1 LLEDLFEGMEMADSK
16 NKTNDDSTDDFA
28 DDLDAMLNDAESSM
42 DGGEDELIDDED
54 VIDRLLM
61 DDTFDNDAENNTVD
75 EFAADEQVDSNV
87 EESSANTM
95 AEKPEENEIDE
106 FAEDEIIDSVSVKE
120 VEEKDE
126 FADED
131 DFDVDS
137 LLDSVAE
144 EKEEAII
151 EDNVASEDDFDI
163 DDLIDS
169 AGSSKEESELEVD
182 SKSADDDF
190 LMADF
195 DISADDDELVNVDE
209 IIEAEAG
216 ADIEDETVDAVEEP
230 EAEQKIESNPVEEQ
244 SGVSADFSNELDAQK
259 LVTTQTNQDL
269 AKANDAIKELKT
281 QVQQSLAD
289 NDALQKSLAESTVTI
304 AEKNDSLQEEIDT
317 LQKDQHRL
325 KKAIKE
331 SESKVPTITY
341 IVMAIA
347 ILALLIGAGLGAVG
361 YGAKTDVE
369 GLTEL
374 VATLEEEIEI
384 ITSKDSSS
392 DVREINF
399 KINELK
405 IQDDKLE
412 GQLLGIAKESQ
423 IVKPNTLQPIV
434 DDLLVQNAHAQK
446 AIEKLLAAVEVLEQK
461 VVITEEVRKRALRAR
476 KISAKVKWVVN
487 LVSFKQEWYAKRK
500 AEEFNKKGVAAK
512 VERVEVNGET
522 WFRLRVK
529 DFKSKYEAAAYAVKV
544 KKILNLSS
552 VWVTKA

>member
-137 LLDSVAE
+137 LLDSVVE

-412 GQLLGIAKESQ
+412 GQLLGLAKESQ

>member
-1 LLEDLFEGMEMADSK
+1 MADSE
-16 NKTNDDSTDDFA
+16 NKTNNDSTDDFA

-61 DDTFDNDAENNTVD
+61 DDTFDNDSESSTVD
-75 EFAADEQVDSNV
+75 EFAADEQTDSNV

-95 AEKPEENEIDE
+95 AEKPEENEVDE
-106 FAEDEIIDSVSVKE
+106 FSEDEIIDSVFTKE

-137 LLDSVAE
+137 LLDSVSE
-144 EKEEAII
+144 EKAEAIV
-151 EDNVASEDDFDI
+151 EDTAESEDEFDI

-169 AGSSKEESELEVD
+169 AGGGKEEQLEVD
-182 SKSADDDF
+182 TKSADDDF

-195 DISADDDELVNVDE
+195 DISADDEELVEADE
-209 IIEAEAG
+209 IIEAEA
-216 ADIEDETVDAVEEP
+216 VDVVEEP
-230 EAEQKIESNPVEEQ
+230 QAEQNIETKQVEEQ
-244 SGVSADFSNELDAQK
+244 NGVSADFSKELDAQK
-259 LVTTQTNQDL
+259 LVTTQTNQEL
-269 AKANDAIKELKT
+269 AQSNEAIKELKN
-281 QVQQSLAD
+281 QIQQSLAD
-289 NDALQKSLAESTVTI
+289 NDAIQKALTESTSTI

-317 LQKDQHRL
+317 LQKDQRRL

-331 SESKVPTITY
+331 SESKVPTVTY

-347 ILALLIGAGLGAVG
+347 ILALFIGAGLGAVG

-369 GLTEL
+369 SLTEL
-374 VATLEEEIEI
+374 VSTLEEEIEI
-384 ITSKDSSS
+384 ITTKDSSS

-405 IQDDKLE
+405 IQDDELE
-412 GQLLGIAKESQ
+412 GQLIGLAKETQ
-423 IVKPNTLQPIV
+423 AVKPNTLQPIV
-434 DDLLVQNAHAQK
+434 DDLVVQNAHAQK

-461 VVITEEVRKRALRAR
+461 VVITEEARKRALRAK
-476 KISAKVKWVVN
+476 KINAQVKWVVN

-500 AEEFNKKGVAAK
+500 AEEFKKKGVAAK
-512 VERVEVNGET
+512 VERVKVNGEQ

-529 DFKSKYEAAAYAVKV
+529 GFKSKYEAAAYAVKV

>member
-1 LLEDLFEGMEMADSK
+1 MEMADSK

-137 LLDSVAE
+137 LLDSVVE

-216 ADIEDETVDAVEEP
+216 AEIEDETVDAVEEP

-412 GQLLGIAKESQ
+412 GQLLGLAKESQ

>member
-1 LLEDLFEGMEMADSK
+1 MEMADSK

-137 LLDSVAE
+137 LLDSVVE

-412 GQLLGIAKESQ
+412 GQLLGLAKESQ

>member
-1 LLEDLFEGMEMADSK
+1 LLEDLFEGMEMADSE
-16 NKTNDDSTDDFA
+16 NKTNNDSTDDFA

-61 DDTFDNDAENNTVD
+61 DDTFDNDSESSTVD
-75 EFAADEQVDSNV
+75 EFAADEQTDSNV

-95 AEKPEENEIDE
+95 AEKPEENEVDE
-106 FAEDEIIDSVSVKE
+106 FSEDEIIDSVFTKE

-137 LLDSVAE
+137 LLDSVSE
-144 EKEEAII
+144 EKAEAIV
-151 EDNVASEDDFDI
+151 EDTAESEDEFDI

-169 AGSSKEESELEVD
+169 AGGGKEEQLEVD
-182 SKSADDDF
+182 TKSADDDF

-195 DISADDDELVNVDE
+195 DISADDEELVEADE
-209 IIEAEAG
+209 IIEAEA
-216 ADIEDETVDAVEEP
+216 VDVVEEP
-230 EAEQKIESNPVEEQ
+230 QAEQNIETKQVEEQ
-244 SGVSADFSNELDAQK
+244 NGVSADFSKELDAQK
-259 LVTTQTNQDL
+259 LVTTQTNQEL
-269 AKANDAIKELKT
+269 AQSNEAIKELKN
-281 QVQQSLAD
+281 QIQQSLAD
-289 NDALQKSLAESTVTI
+289 NDALQKSLTESTSTI

-317 LQKDQHRL
+317 LQKDQRRL

-331 SESKVPTITY
+331 SESKVPTVTY

-347 ILALLIGAGLGAVG
+347 ILALFIGAGLGAVG

-369 GLTEL
+369 SLTEL
-374 VATLEEEIEI
+374 VSTLEEEIEI
-384 ITSKDSSS
+384 ITTKDSSS

-405 IQDDKLE
+405 IQDDELE
-412 GQLLGIAKESQ
+412 GQLIGLAKETQ
-423 IVKPNTLQPIV
+423 AVKPNTLQPIV
-434 DDLLVQNAHAQK
+434 DDLVVQNAHAQK

-461 VVITEEVRKRALRAR
+461 VVITEEARKRALRAK
-476 KISAKVKWVVN
+476 KINAQVKWVVN

-500 AEEFNKKGVAAK
+500 AEEFKKKGVAAK
-512 VERVEVNGET
+512 VERVKVNGEQ

-529 DFKSKYEAAAYAVKV
+529 GFKSKYEAAAYAVKV

>member
-1 LLEDLFEGMEMADSK
+1 MADSE
-16 NKTNDDSTDDFA
+16 NKTNNDSTDDFA

-61 DDTFDNDAENNTVD
+61 DDTFDNDSESSTVD
-75 EFAADEQVDSNV
+75 EFAADEQTDSNV

-95 AEKPEENEIDE
+95 AEKPEENEVDE
-106 FAEDEIIDSVSVKE
+106 FSEDEIIDSVFTKE

-137 LLDSVAE
+137 LLDSVSE
-144 EKEEAII
+144 EKAEAIV
-151 EDNVASEDDFDI
+151 EDTAESEDEFDI

-169 AGSSKEESELEVD
+169 AGGGKEEQLEVD
-182 SKSADDDF
+182 TKSADDDF

-195 DISADDDELVNVDE
+195 DISADDEELVEADE
-209 IIEAEAG
+209 IIEAEA
-216 ADIEDETVDAVEEP
+216 VDVVEEP
-230 EAEQKIESNPVEEQ
+230 QAEQNIETKQVEEQ
-244 SGVSADFSNELDAQK
+244 NGVSADFSKELDAQK
-259 LVTTQTNQDL
+259 LVTTQTNQEL
-269 AKANDAIKELKT
+269 AQSNEAIKELKN
-281 QVQQSLAD
+281 QIQQSLAD
-289 NDALQKSLAESTVTI
+289 NDALQKSLTESTSTI

-317 LQKDQHRL
+317 LQKDQRRL

-331 SESKVPTITY
+331 SESKVPTVTY

-347 ILALLIGAGLGAVG
+347 ILALFIGAGLGAVG

-369 GLTEL
+369 SLTEL
-374 VATLEEEIEI
+374 VSTLEEEIEI
-384 ITSKDSSS
+384 ITTKDSSS

-405 IQDDKLE
+405 IQDDELE
-412 GQLLGIAKESQ
+412 GQLIGLAKETQ
-423 IVKPNTLQPIV
+423 AVKPNTLQPIV
-434 DDLLVQNAHAQK
+434 DDLVVQNAHAQK

-461 VVITEEVRKRALRAR
+461 VVITEEARKRALRAK
-476 KISAKVKWVVN
+476 KINAQVKWVVN

-500 AEEFNKKGVAAK
+500 AEEFKKKGVAAK
-512 VERVEVNGET
+512 VERVKVNGEQ

-529 DFKSKYEAAAYAVKV
+529 GFKSKYEAAAYAVKV

>member
-1 LLEDLFEGMEMADSK
+1 MADSK

-137 LLDSVAE
+137 LLDSVVE

-412 GQLLGIAKESQ
+412 GQLLGLAKESQ

>member
-1 LLEDLFEGMEMADSK
+1 MLEDLFEGMEMADSK